1 MTRKIKIILCAAAV
15 LIALGV
21 TLYPLLSNRYAEKT
35 RSLIE
40 TQYTEVMQQLDESEL
55 IAARDAAHE
64 YNTTLVNVT
73 DKAFSKEALQRASES
88 YDTLLDVQGDGL
100 MGYVEIPKISVKL
113 PIYHGTGED
122 SLGRG
127 VGHLL
132 GSSLPVGGNATHC
145 ILTGHSGL
153 AKEKMFSDLDQL
165 EKGDI
170 FFLHV
175 LNETLAYMVQD
186 MYTVLP
192 EDTSRLTIEG
202 QHDYCTLITC
212 TPFGVNTHRL
222 LIRVERVEYTAAAE
236 LVETAEFT
244 EAPEMV
250 PSTWTDAYLR
260 GLLYGLL
267 AVVGLGVGIVVI
279 RRHRR
284 PKRRR
289 RQRAKHYAPLR
300 WPWRRKRGKHEA
312 H

>member
-1 MTRKIKIILCAAAV
+1 MTRTVKIILCALAV
-15 LIALGV
+15 LIAAGV

-35 RSLIE
+35 KSLIE
-40 TQYTEVMQQLDESEL
+40 TQYTEAIQQLDESEL
-55 IAARDAAHE
+55 IAAREAAHE

-73 DKAFSKEALQRASES
+73 DKAFSKEALIRASES
-88 YDTLLDVQGDGL
+88 YDTLLNIRGDGL
-100 MGYVEIPKISVKL
+100 MGYVEIPKISVNL

-127 VGHLL
+127 IGHLL
-132 GSSLPVGGNATHC
+132 GSSLPVGGSATHC

-153 AKEKMFSDLDQL
+153 AREKMFSDLDQL

-192 EDTSRLTIEG
+192 EDTSHLMIEG

-222 LIRVERVEYTAAAE
+222 LIRGERVEYTAATE
-236 LVETAEFT
+236 LVESAEYT
-244 EAPEMV
+244 DVPEAV

-267 AVVGLGVGIVVI
+267 AVSGIGGGLLLYKRCHKPRRR
-279 RRHRR
+279 RRHRAR
-284 PKRRR
+284 
-289 RQRAKHYAPLR
+289 HYAPIR

-312 H
+312 R